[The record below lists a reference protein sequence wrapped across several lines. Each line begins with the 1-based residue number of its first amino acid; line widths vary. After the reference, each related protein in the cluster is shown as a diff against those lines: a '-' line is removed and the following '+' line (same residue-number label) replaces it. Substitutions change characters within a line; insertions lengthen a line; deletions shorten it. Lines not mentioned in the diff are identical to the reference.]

1 MIEDPRKYKLLGD
14 IRTKKQVKLSSAE
27 SSLKSAE
34 NVKRNREEFRRSLVD
49 IIMHEEG
56 KHAVDSLKEIPDEE
70 RMDLQAGDDPKN
82 IEKDILRYYY
92 YIHNGI
98 DTEHVAPLEN
108 VRLQNVMSLITEK
121 LRKTHQQTL
130 VDLSDEVRE
139 DYLLS
144 VKKAIVDFV
153 LRDSRENDADKPQKK
168 LPEYRQELEV
178 VPKPWHN
185 SFERGRY
192 ELSKNLH
199 SINPCMSQVLVL
211 WYSSFRWVSGLVCC
225 WNYEERF

>member
-1 MIEDPRKYKLLGD
+1 
-14 IRTKKQVKLSSAE
+14 
-27 SSLKSAE
+27 
-34 NVKRNREEFRRSLVD
+34 VD
-49 IIMHEEG
+49 N
-56 KHAVDSLKEIPDEE
+56 LKEIPDEE
-70 RMDLQAGDDPKN
+70 REGLEAGDDPRN

-108 VRLQNVMSLITEK
+108 IRLQNVMSLITEK

-153 LRDSRENDADKPQKK
+153 LRDSRENDADKPKEQ
-168 LPEYRQELEV
+168 LAEYKQELEV

-185 SFERGRY
+185 NFEKARH
-192 ELSKNLH
+192 EVAKNLH
-199 SINPCMSQVLVL
+199 SINPCMSQVLLL
-211 WYSSFRWVSGLVCC
+211 WYTSFK
-225 WNYEERF
+225 